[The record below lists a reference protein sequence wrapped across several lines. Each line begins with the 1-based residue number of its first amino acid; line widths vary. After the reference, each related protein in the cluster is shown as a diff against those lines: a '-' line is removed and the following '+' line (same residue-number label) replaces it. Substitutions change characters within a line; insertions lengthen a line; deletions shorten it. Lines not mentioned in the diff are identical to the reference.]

1 MEPASTESGV
11 LKRRT
16 FLSPAKVNIFLKV
29 RSKRPDGYHEIYSL
43 MQPVSLYDV
52 IEILLTPG
60 ALKAVRC
67 KGYGVPEGRENL
79 ACRAA
84 EAFLERTG
92 IAAEVEIFIT
102 KNIPIGAGLGGG
114 SSDAAGVLLGLN
126 SMTGQGLAETELME
140 LGALIG
146 SDVPFFILKGPAIAS
161 GRGEILKRVKTP
173 RCHYVLVNPSIHVST
188 QWAYSNLDLTK
199 KAKDNTLT
207 YSEAGFSTAESMAGI
222 LENDLEAVTAV
233 SFPEIGLIKEALVEY
248 GALGAL
254 MSGSGST
261 VFGVFSEEARAEAAF
276 ELVSKRFGGS
286 YSVYLAQGL

>member
-1 MEPASTESGV
+1 MEPANTESGV

-29 RSKRPDGYHEIYSL
+29 CSKRPDGYHEIYSL

-52 IEILLTPG
+52 IEITLVPG
-60 ALKAVRC
+60 ALKVVRC

-92 IAAEVEIFIT
+92 IVADVGIFIS

-114 SSDAAGVLLGLN
+114 SSDAAGVLMGLN
-126 SMTGQGLAETELME
+126 SMTGRLLVEADLMA
-140 LGALIG
+140 LGAQIG
-146 SDVPFFILKGPAIAS
+146 SDVPFFIIKGPALAS

-188 QWAYSNLDLTK
+188 LWAYSNLDLTK
-199 KAKDNTLT
+199 KVKDNMLT
-207 YSEAGFSTAESMAGI
+207 YSEADFSTAESMACT
-222 LENDLEAVTAV
+222 LKNDLEAVTAV
-233 SFPEIGLIKEALVEY
+233 RFPEIASIKEALVEF

-261 VFGVFSEEARAEAAF
+261 VFGVFSEEALAEAAF
-276 ELVSKRFGGS
+276 ELVRKRFDGS